1 MVGDGAPGGRKEGRA
16 LSWAEEAG
24 GRHAYQGGRSPGPV
38 YRSGYMDA
46 IFAAAEA
53 AAAAVDAIAT
63 HPSSPRHHRHRR
75 RHHHNRYSHHCQLII
90 IIQKH

>member
-53 AAAAVDAIAT
+53 AAAVDAIAT

-75 RHHHNRYSHHCQLII
+75 RHHHNRYSHHCHLII